1 MIKNKRHSDAAT
13 RLNKVRKSY
22 KEYYNE
28 INKINQIIATRKLD
42 PVKRLDLTYY
52 RSRLSDCRYF
62 ITHYEKEIRFLKK
75 EIDEAQISYS
85 KKNKK
90 KSINKIYIIVNN
102 SHKEG
107 DIEVY
112 PSIEF
117 ISGDRNKTLDKFE
130 ELKEFCEE
138 TKGSNYVYDYT
149 LYEYEDSKYSDKHRL
164 IEQCTNKEF

>member
-13 RLNKVRKSY
+13 RLNEVRKSY
-22 KEYYNE
+22 KQYYNE
-28 INKINQIIATRKLD
+28 INKINSIIATRKLD
-42 PVKRLDLTYY
+42 PVTRMDLSSY

-62 ITHYEKEIRFLKK
+62 ITHCEKEIRFLKK
-75 EIDEAQISYS
+75 EIDKAQTSYS

-90 KSINKIYIIVNN
+90 KNINKIYIIINN

-117 ISGDRNKTLDKFE
+117 ISYDKTIDKFKD
-130 ELKEFCEE
+130 LKEFCEE
-138 TKGSNYVYDYT
+138 TKGSNWIYDYS
-149 LYEYEDSKYSDKHRL
+149 LYEYEDSKYSNNHRL
-164 IEQCTNKEF
+164 IEQCSNEEF

>member
-13 RLNKVRKSY
+13 RLNKVRY

-28 INKINQIIATRKLD
+28 INRINLIIATRKLD

-62 ITHYEKEIRFLKK
+62 VTHYEKEIRFLKK
-75 EIDEAQISYS
+75 EIDKAQISYS

-117 ISGDRNKTLDKFE
+117 TSCDRNKTLDKFE

-138 TKGSNYVYDYT
+138 TKGSNWIYDYT
-149 LYEYEDSKYSDKHRL
+149 LYEDSKYSDKHRL